1 MYSAMYTLGLES
13 ESESECEFESGS
25 VNKALDSHTLVFI
38 AHQSANTSKAS
49 ITVDVTSMSVSL
61 IGSSGSNVFVA
72 LSPSSFCDT
81 FWMSYPFD
89 PNNRDLR
96 RKYDQ
101 D

>member
-1 MYSAMYTLGLES
+1 MRVRIRQCKQGIRLSYIGFHRPL
-13 ESESECEFESGS
+13 
-25 VNKALDSHTLVFI
+25 
-38 AHQSANTSKAS
+38 QSANTSKAS
-49 ITVDVTSMSVSL
+49 ITVDVTCMSVSL

-89 PNNRDLR
+89 PNSRDLR